1 MIHTTHP
8 FWLRSFC
15 LSSLPIGD
23 SCQNILVEFP
33 TAAITKMLYLHFPL
47 LLQAH
52 KHFNGFNP
60 SRSLHQRRKYS
71 HRTTHTSIH
80 QRINR
85 NTKDNNAESLYAK
98 IKITLQVL
106 YIAWCKNQ
114 CFFQNIPWSN
124 LKVEQWII
132 YAWNGNNGS
141 TIISKKMRISKDYL
155 LLNHKNNIKRKPQ
168 FGIKNRLTFT
178 ERNPIP

>member
-1 MIHTTHP
+1 MNRKEHCKQTRSTKTRDPHNTSLLVKKLLP
-8 FWLRSFC
+8 FKPSNWRFLPKYISWISNSSHHKNVI
-15 LSSLPIGD
+15 SSLPPSSTGTQTFN
-23 SCQNILVEFP
+23 S
-33 TAAITKMLYLHFPL
+33 
-47 LLQAH
+47 
-52 KHFNGFNP
+52 FNGFNP

-141 TIISKKMRISKDYL
+141 TIISKKCAF
-155 LLNHKNNIKRKPQ
+155 RK
-168 FGIKNRLTFT
+168 I
-178 ERNPIP
+178 ICC